1 MPPNVSVKTYD
12 PLCGAKTGCA
22 GVAVAAEAAPAPT
35 SAVPLRTMHPMTVH
49 RGPRSGL
56 RRPWALDARL
66 RGGRTRTASLHL
78 QSKRSFMLQHLM
90 VHHDA
95 LDASRAVI
103 HRGHGLRPGA
113 RESGA
118 FAWAACRRRC
128 TGHAG
133 EPRRGPT
140 WCSAVALRPWSATG

>member
-49 RGPRSGL
+49 RGPRIGL

-95 LDASRAVI
+95 LDASRAMI
-103 HRGHGLRPGA
+103 DPGRPSPCAHSGA
-113 RESGA
+113 RCLRMGCLTTTPHRS
-118 FAWAACRRRC
+118 RRR
-128 TGHAG
+128 
-133 EPRRGPT
+133 
-140 WCSAVALRPWSATG
+140 